1 MPSFLDALHSGR
13 ILLMDGAMGTELQRA
28 GIGEGEC
35 YELWNLTQPDRV
47 RAVHQAYV
55 FSGAEI
61 LLTNTFQ
68 ANPPS
73 LAQFKLG
80 DRLEIIW
87 QAALE
92 QARAAAGPARFV
104 LADVGPFDPS
114 SFARAML
121 DCTQAADAVL
131 LETCSNFTLAEWFIQ
146 AGGATR
152 DRPILLSFAFEH
164 SPVSGELQTHL
175 GLAPEACAMRA
186 QDLGAAALGVNCGRD
201 LSLDDICDILRRYG
215 AVCTLPLFA
224 RPNAGTPRREY
235 GRWVYPLTP
244 RIMADRLPD
253 LLAAGARMVGGCCGT
268 TPEHIA
274 LVRQALRPA
283 TDGSLPQTHV

>member
-1 MPSFLDALHSGR
+1 MASLLETLRSGR
-13 ILLMDGAMGTELQRA
+13 VLLMDGAMGTELQRA

-104 LADVGPFDPS
+104 L
-114 SFARAML
+114 
-121 DCTQAADAVL
+121 
-131 LETCSNFTLAEWFIQ
+131 
-146 AGGATR
+146 
-152 DRPILLSFAFEH
+152 
-164 SPVSGELQTHL
+164 
-175 GLAPEACAMRA
+175 
-186 QDLGAAALGVNCGRD
+186 
-201 LSLDDICDILRRYG
+201 
-215 AVCTLPLFA
+215 
-224 RPNAGTPRREY
+224 
-235 GRWVYPLTP
+235 
-244 RIMADRLPD
+244 
-253 LLAAGARMVGGCCGT
+253 
-268 TPEHIA
+268 
-274 LVRQALRPA
+274 
-283 TDGSLPQTHV
+283 